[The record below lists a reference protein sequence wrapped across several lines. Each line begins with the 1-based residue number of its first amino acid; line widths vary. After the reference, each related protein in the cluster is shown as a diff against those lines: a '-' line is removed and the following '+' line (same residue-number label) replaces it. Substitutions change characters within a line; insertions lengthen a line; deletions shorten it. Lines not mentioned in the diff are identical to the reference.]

1 MASVVLEHPVE
12 FARRADAVLHE
23 VQVVVGVNR
32 RELPAQQQRVAMP
45 DEDRLDG
52 GEFFCGFHGT
62 GEKEYS
68 DETHATRK
76 HTADDIC
83 SAGATHLSLQSLLV
97 PI

>member
-1 MASVVLEHPVE
+1 
-12 FARRADAVLHE
+12 
-23 VQVVVGVNR
+23 
-32 RELPAQQQRVAMP
+32 MP